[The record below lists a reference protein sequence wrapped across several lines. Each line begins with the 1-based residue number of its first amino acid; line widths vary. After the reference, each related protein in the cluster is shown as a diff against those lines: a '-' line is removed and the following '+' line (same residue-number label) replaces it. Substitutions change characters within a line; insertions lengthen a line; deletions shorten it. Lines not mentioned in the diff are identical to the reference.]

1 LSGLKHEVERLVD
14 EVHRLEVAEKE
25 LRLKNYNQSLF
36 MLKRV
41 THNVMAKQQL
51 KTKQRAI
58 CRWVTAVNAMQGE
71 ELVAVREQ
79 AAKQAAQAKEI
90 KQLEGENK
98 ALLEELQREPPTRGG
113 VMAGAARG
121 GPAVRGG
128 SGVTSFLSSLFKL
141 FIVVGFLMFLQQY
154 FAVLGGSSS
163 YCYMDTVR
171 ITM

>member
-1 LSGLKHEVERLVD
+1 MERLVD

-25 LRLKNYNQSLF
+25 LRLKKYNESLF
-36 MLKRV
+36 VLKRV
-41 THNVMAKQQL
+41 THNVLAKQQL

-58 CRWVTAVNAMQGE
+58 CRWLTAVNAMQQE
-71 ELVAVREQ
+71 ELVVVREQ
-79 AAKQAAQAKEI
+79 AAKQAAQAGEI

-113 VMAGAARG
+113 LMAGAARG
-121 GPAVRGG
+121 GPAARRG

-141 FIVVGFLMFLQQY
+141 FLVVGFLMFLQQH